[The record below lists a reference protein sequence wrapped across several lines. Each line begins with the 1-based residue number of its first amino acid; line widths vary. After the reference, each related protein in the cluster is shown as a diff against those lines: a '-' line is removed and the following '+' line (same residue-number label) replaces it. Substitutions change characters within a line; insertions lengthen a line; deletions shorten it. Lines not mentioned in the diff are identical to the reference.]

1 MKAKE
6 LADILLKNPEKE
18 VYIEVYHAP
27 DFDDG
32 FYSTERISGTEKTPD
47 GIFLHSTPT
56 PITEA
61 PRSPSNKPQI
71 DDISIMMADGEWF
84 LLPEHDCNLSTL
96 RDYAEMGYICNY
108 IGWHENYYVLAELDI
123 DDEYVQREIN
133 NHLST
138 HYLPSDIDYVR
149 ILVGLDE
156 DTWKPVYK
164 QFSIEEAI
172 EYAQGK

>member
-6 LADILLKNPEKE
+6 LAALLLQTPDLE
-18 VYIEVYHAP
+18 VYVEDYNCP

-32 FYSTERISGTEKTPD
+32 HYYTNGTMGITLTPD
-47 GIFLHSTPT
+47 GVFIDICSIDNYPK
-56 PITEA
+56 
-61 PRSPSNKPQI
+61 SPSDKPQI
-71 DDISIMMADGEWF
+71 GSIDIMMNDGEWF
-84 LLPEHDCNLSTL
+84 KLNTQSEHDLSVL
-96 RDYAEMGYICNY
+96 VEYADSGYICNY
-108 IGWHENYYVLAELDI
+108 IGWHENYYVLAESDI

-156 DTWKPVYK
+156 YTWEPVYK

-172 EYAQGK
+172 EYAQGNQ